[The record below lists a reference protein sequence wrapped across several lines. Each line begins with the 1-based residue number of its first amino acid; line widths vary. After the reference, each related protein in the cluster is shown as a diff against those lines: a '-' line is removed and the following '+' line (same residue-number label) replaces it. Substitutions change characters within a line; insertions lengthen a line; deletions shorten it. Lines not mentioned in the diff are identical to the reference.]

1 MFDELD
7 YNELMILL
15 QDAKEMQNKRLYKR
29 IQDEINKRVRD
40 YE

>member
-7 YNELMILL
+7 YKELMILL

-29 IQDEINKRVRD
+29 IEEEINKRIKD

>member
-29 IQDEINKRVRD
+29 IQDEINKRIKD

>member
-7 YNELMILL
+7 YNELMILF

-29 IQDEINKRVRD
+29 IQDEINKRIKD